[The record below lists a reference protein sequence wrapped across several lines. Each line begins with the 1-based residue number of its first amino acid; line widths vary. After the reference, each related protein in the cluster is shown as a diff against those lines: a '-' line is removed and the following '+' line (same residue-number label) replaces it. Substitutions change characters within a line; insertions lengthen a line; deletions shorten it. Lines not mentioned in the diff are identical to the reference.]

1 MSCISCSSGDAH
13 NLLECAEAKREFRC
27 LRINP
32 SLSNQKTEPSNK
44 TVTMADVEAGKTPEG
59 EEVKKAPAWHAMGK
73 EAIFDELKVS
83 AEIRRQGLTNEE
95 AAKRLAEYGPNQL
108 TEKKKK
114 SLLER
119 IWAQVANVLVGIL
132 VFVAVVSAIRA
143 VTDDPVTNSIQVG
156 IIVGVI
162 T

>member
-1 MSCISCSSGDAH
+1 M
-13 NLLECAEAKREFRC
+13 
-27 LRINP
+27 
-32 SLSNQKTEPSNK
+32 T
-44 TVTMADVEAGKTPEG
+44 DVEAGKTPE

-73 EAIFDELKVS
+73 EAIFEELKVS
-83 AEIRRQGLTNEE
+83 ADIRRQGLSNEE
-95 AAKRLAEYGPNQL
+95 AATRLAKYGPNQL

-162 T
+162 A

>member
-1 MSCISCSSGDAH
+1 
-13 NLLECAEAKREFRC
+13 
-27 LRINP
+27 
-32 SLSNQKTEPSNK
+32 
-44 TVTMADVEAGKTPEG
+44 
-59 EEVKKAPAWHAMGK
+59 MGK
-73 EAIFDELKVS
+73 EAIFSELKVS